1 MQCYFVAFQIIAFVV
16 QSYLWFRTEVS
27 ADTPNFRWEV
37 QDIHDWKY
45 RKKRRLKSGQS
56 PKKYPVTFL
65 LLWKMLDYS
74 KSHSFWLTAQGI
86 SGWKRTFSMLSMSV
100 AFIILQTFVFHEV
113 IYTTWL
119 NILLHPEY
127 SFRDVWQAN
136 KALLIFLIWKIKDK
150 IIRKTF
156 NLYCS
161 FANLS
166 TAVSKL

>member
-1 MQCYFVAFQIIAFVV
+1 
-16 QSYLWFRTEVS
+16 
-27 ADTPNFRWEV
+27 
-37 QDIHDWKY
+37 
-45 RKKRRLKSGQS
+45 
-56 PKKYPVTFL
+56 
-65 LLWKMLDYS
+65 
-74 KSHSFWLTAQGI
+74 
-86 SGWKRTFSMLSMSV
+86 MLSMSV

-113 IYTTWL
+113 IHTTWL

-136 KALLIFLIWKIKDK
+136 KALLIFLICKIKDK